1 MLANGVFLNDRYE
14 ILGKVGSGGMSDV
27 YKAKCHK
34 LNRFVAI
41 KVLKQEYSED
51 KNFVAKFRVE
61 AQSAAGLSHPNIV
74 SIYDVGEDGGLY
86 YIVMELVEGIT
97 LKNYIEKKGRLDV
110 KEAVSIAIQVA
121 QGIQTAHSHHIIH
134 RDIKPQN
141 IIISKEGKVKV
152 TDFGIARVSSA
163 QTINSN
169 AMGSVHYISPEQA
182 RGNYSD
188 ERSDIYSL
196 GISLYEMIT
205 GQVPFDGDTTVSVA
219 LQHIQSEIPSPKEIA
234 EDLPISVEKIIY
246 KCTQKKPERRYAKA
260 GELIADLKQSLQTPE
275 EDFVQIPLPN
285 SGAPTISMTP
295 EELDVIKI
303 TVPEHSKKQEETEE
317 VRVLPPRKKEIPEK
331 REVPQNKQVYIQAET
346 DPEEESVNP
355 KVEKIMTVVS
365 VAAAVLIVCLLVFI
379 IVKLLPGTKQGTNST
394 TTNRLESVSATK
406 EPTTT
411 LASAQT
417 TTTES
422 SVDSG
427 ATSKMPDLKGISEND
442 AMIALNRVNL
452 GMNKSYENSNQVQKG
467 FVISQE
473 FAADSEVKKNTSVKV
488 VISLGPDQFAVPD
501 VLNLKESDASAML
514 ESYQL
519 RVSTEYVYSDSVI
532 KGNVISTNPSHSS
545 MVSQGDT
552 VLLSVSMG
560 PEFVNVIMPDLRN
573 LTEEEAK
580 FKIESSGLIVGK
592 IEKAHS
598 SEIVEGRV
606 ISQSLEK
613 GGTVKQ
619 GTTVDFVVSLGEE
632 ETQTETETETQPETS
647 VPVGTVT
654 VSPAQVAEYISGGS
668 FAVPVIPGPGMVEP
682 TYYSEA
688 TLRLELA
695 QTTED
700 GRTILRNV
708 NTVTVKPESFPYV
721 QEGITGEPGLNEGSV
736 RVYLTF
742 GGEEHY
748 CGSCLVDF
756 H

>member
-14 ILGKVGSGGMSDV
+14 ILGRVGSGGMSDV

-74 SIYDVGEDGGLY
+74 SIYDVGEDNGLY

-97 LKNYIEKKGRLDV
+97 LKNYIEKKGRLEP

-152 TDFGIARVSSA
+152 TDFGIARASSA

-219 LQHIQSEIPSPKEIA
+219 LQHIQSEIPSPKEIVL
-234 EDLPISVEKIIY
+234 DLPISVEKIIY

-275 EDFVQIPLPN
+275 EDFVQISMPN
-285 SGAPTISMTP
+285 SSAQTISMTP
-295 EELDVIKI
+295 QELEYIKMESG
-303 TVPEHSKKQEETEE
+303 TSERKQEEIVE
-317 VRVLPPRKKEIPEK
+317 VLIPAIRKKENPVVK
-331 REVPQNKQVYIQAET
+331 GEVRQNKQLYLE
-346 DPEEESVNP
+346 PEVRIEERVNP
-355 KVEKIMTVVS
+355 KVEKVMTIIS
-365 VAAAVLIVCLLVFI
+365 VAAAILIVCLLIFI
-379 IVKLLPGTKQGTNST
+379 IVKLLPNTKQGTSNQT
-394 TTNRLESVSATK
+394 TTSASEMTTKKESATTTAS
-406 EPTTT
+406 EETTT
-411 LASAQT
+411 LNSANNSNT
-417 TTTES
+417 
-422 SVDSG
+422 
-427 ATSKMPDLKGISEND
+427 AMSKMPNLSGLSESD
-442 AMIALNRVNL
+442 ALIALNRVNL
-452 GMNKSYENSNQVQKG
+452 GMNKSYENSNQIQKG
-467 FVISQE
+467 YVISQE

-488 VISLGPDQFAVPD
+488 VISLGPDQFQVPD
-501 VLNLKESDASAML
+501 VLNLKEADAITML

-519 RVSTEYVYSDSVI
+519 HVSTEYKYHDTVI
-532 KGNVISTNPSHSS
+532 KGNVISSDPSHST

-552 VLLSVSMG
+552 IVLNVSMG

-573 LTEEEAK
+573 LTEAEAR
-580 FKIESSGLIVGK
+580 FKLESNGLIVGK
-592 IEKAHS
+592 VESAHS
-598 SEIVEGRV
+598 SEIAEGHV

-619 GTTVDFVVSLGEE
+619 GTTIDFVISLGEE
-632 ETQTETETETQPETS
+632 ETETETTRTPT
-647 VPVGTVT
+647 GTVT
-654 VSPAQVAEYISGGS
+654 VTVAQVSEYISGGS
-668 FAVPVIPGPGMVEP
+668 FAVPVVPGPGMVEP
-682 TYYSEA
+682 TYYAEA
-688 TLRLELA
+688 TLRLELV

-700 GRTILRNV
+700 GRTISRTV
-708 NTVTVKPESFPYV
+708 NSFVVTPDRFPYV
-721 QEGITGEPGLNEGSV
+721 ESGIVGEPNLTEGSV
-736 RVYLTF
+736 RVYLAF
-742 GGEEHY
+742 GGEEY
-748 CGSCLVDF
+748 FCGSCLVDF

>member
-14 ILGKVGSGGMSDV
+14 ILGRVGSGGMSEV

-41 KVLKQEYSED
+41 KALKQEYSED

-74 SIYDVGEDGGLY
+74 SIYDVGEDSGLY

-110 KEAVSIAIQVA
+110 KEAVSIAIQIA

-152 TDFGIARVSSA
+152 TDFGIARASSA

-205 GQVPFDGDTTVSVA
+205 GRVPFDGDTTVSVA
-219 LQHIQSEIPSPKEIA
+219 LQHIQSEIPSPKEIVP
-234 EDLPISVEKIIY
+234 ELPISVEKMIY
-246 KCTQKKPERRYAKA
+246 KCTQKKPERRYATA
-260 GELIADLKQSLQTPE
+260 GDLIIDLKQSLQTPE
-275 EDFVQIPLPN
+275 EDFVQLSDSN
-285 SGAPTISMTP
+285 SSARTVSITP
-295 EELDVIKI
+295 KELEYIKMES
-303 TVPEHSKKQEETEE
+303 TAERLKKQEN
-317 VRVLPPRKKEIPEK
+317 PAKNEI
-331 REVPQNKQVYIQAET
+331 RQNKQLYIEPETET
-346 DPEEESVNP
+346 DEESVNP
-355 KVEKIMTVVS
+355 KVEKVMTIIS
-365 VAAAVLIVCLLVFI
+365 VAAAILIVCLLVFI
-379 IVKLLPGTKQGTNST
+379 VVKLLPSAKQGAISAT
-394 TTNRLESVSATK
+394 TTASQKTTVPKESMTSSALK
-406 EPTTT
+406 ETTT
-411 LASAQT
+411 LENT
-417 TTTES
+417 P
-422 SVDSG
+422 SG
-427 ATSKMPDLKGISEND
+427 AVSKMPDLKDMTESD
-442 AMIALNRVNL
+442 ALIALNKENL
-452 GMNKSYENSNQVQKG
+452 GMDKSYENSNQVPKEY
-467 FVISQE
+467 VISQE
-473 FAADSEVKKNTSVKV
+473 FAAGSDVKKNTSVKV
-488 VISLGPDQFAVPD
+488 VISLGPDQFEVPD
-501 VLNLKESDASAML
+501 VLNLKEPDAIAML

-519 RVSTEYVYSDSVI
+519 HVNTEYTYHDSVV
-532 KGNVISTNPSHSS
+532 KGNVISTNPSNKT

-552 VLLSVSMG
+552 VVLNVSMG
-560 PEFVNVIMPDLRN
+560 PEFVDVIMPDLRN
-573 LTEEEAK
+573 LTEKDAR
-580 FKIESSGLIVGK
+580 FKLESSGLIVGNV
-592 IEKAHS
+592 EKAHS
-598 SEIVEGRV
+598 SEIQEGRV

-613 GGTVKQ
+613 NGTVKQ

-632 ETQTETETETQPETS
+632 VVETS
-647 VPVGTVT
+647 IPKGTVT
-654 VSPAQVAEYISGGS
+654 VTQAQVADYISGGS
-668 FAVPVIPGPGMVEP
+668 FAVKVEQGPGMAEP
-682 TYYSEA
+682 TYYAEA
-688 TLRLELA
+688 VLRLELV

-700 GRTILRNV
+700 GRTISK
-708 NTVTVKPESFPYV
+708 TISSVTVKPDSFPYV
-721 QEGITGEPGLNEGSV
+721 LEGITGEPNLREGSV

-742 GGEEHY
+742 GGEEHS

>member
-14 ILGKVGSGGMSDV
+14 ILGRVGSGGMSDV

-74 SIYDVGEDGGLY
+74 SIYDVGEDNGLY

-97 LKNYIEKKGRLDV
+97 LKNYIEKKGRLEP

-152 TDFGIARVSSA
+152 TDFGIARASSA

-219 LQHIQSEIPSPKEIA
+219 LQHIQSEIPSPKEIVL
-234 EDLPISVEKIIY
+234 DLPISVEKIIY

-275 EDFVQIPLPN
+275 EDFVQISMPN
-285 SGAPTISMTP
+285 SSAQTISMTP
-295 EELDVIKI
+295 QELEYIKMESG
-303 TVPEHSKKQEETEE
+303 TSERKQEEIVE
-317 VRVLPPRKKEIPEK
+317 VLIPAIRKKENPVVK
-331 REVPQNKQVYIQAET
+331 GEVRQNKQLYLE
-346 DPEEESVNP
+346 PEVRIEERVNP
-355 KVEKIMTVVS
+355 KVEKVMTIIS
-365 VAAAVLIVCLLVFI
+365 VAAAILIVCLLIFI
-379 IVKLLPGTKQGTNST
+379 IVKLLPNTKQGTSN
-394 TTNRLESVSATK
+394 
-406 EPTTT
+406 
-411 LASAQT
+411 QT
-417 TTTES
+417 TTSASEMTTKKES
-422 SVDSG
+422 
-427 ATSKMPDLKGISEND
+427 ATTTASEEATTLNSANNSNTAMSKMPNLSGLSESD
-442 AMIALNRVNL
+442 ALIALNRVNL
-452 GMNKSYENSNQVQKG
+452 GMNKSYENSNQIQKG
-467 FVISQE
+467 YVISQE

-488 VISLGPDQFAVPD
+488 VISLGPDQFQVPD
-501 VLNLKESDASAML
+501 VLNLKEADAITML

-519 RVSTEYVYSDSVI
+519 HVSTEYKYHDTVI
-532 KGNVISTNPSHSS
+532 KGNVISSDPSHST

-552 VLLSVSMG
+552 IVLNVSMG

-573 LTEEEAK
+573 LTEAEAR
-580 FKIESSGLIVGK
+580 FKLESNGLIVGK
-592 IEKAHS
+592 VESAHS
-598 SEIVEGRV
+598 SEIAEGHV

-619 GTTVDFVVSLGEE
+619 GTTIDFVISLGEE
-632 ETQTETETETQPETS
+632 ETETETTRTPT
-647 VPVGTVT
+647 GTVT
-654 VSPAQVAEYISGGS
+654 VTVAQVSEYISGGS
-668 FAVPVIPGPGMVEP
+668 FAVPVVPGPGMVEP
-682 TYYSEA
+682 TYYAEA
-688 TLRLELA
+688 TLRLELV

-700 GRTILRNV
+700 GRTISRTV
-708 NTVTVKPESFPYV
+708 NSFVVTPDRFPYV
-721 QEGITGEPGLNEGSV
+721 ESGIVGEPNLTEGSV
-736 RVYLTF
+736 RVYLAF
-742 GGEEHY
+742 GGEEY
-748 CGSCLVDF
+748 FCGSCLVDF

>member
-14 ILGKVGSGGMSDV
+14 ILGRVGSGGMSDV

-74 SIYDVGEDGGLY
+74 SIYDVGEDSGLY

-97 LKNYIEKKGRLDV
+97 LKNYIEKKGRLEA

-152 TDFGIARVSSA
+152 TDFGIARASSA
-163 QTINSN
+163 QTISSN

-196 GISLYEMIT
+196 GVSLYEMIT

-219 LQHIQSEIPSPKEIA
+219 LQHIQSEIPSPKEMVP
-234 EDLPISVEKIIY
+234 DLPISVEKIIY

-275 EDFVQIPLPN
+275 EDFVQIQMPD
-285 SGAPTISMTP
+285 SVGQTISMSQKELEYIKMESTTP
-295 EELDVIKI
+295 AERTE
-303 TVPEHSKKQEETEE
+303 KQEDFKNGQ
-317 VRVLPPRKKEIPEK
+317 LPVVRKKESPAKSETRQAKPLYIEPES
-331 REVPQNKQVYIQAET
+331 EF
-346 DPEEESVNP
+346 DEEPVNP
-355 KVEKIMTVVS
+355 KVEKVMTIIS
-365 VAAAVLIVCLLVFI
+365 VTAAVLIVCLLIFI
-379 IVKLLPGTKQGTNST
+379 IVKLLPSTKQG
-394 TTNRLESVSATK
+394 
-406 EPTTT
+406 EPHATTT
-411 LASAQT
+411 LSESATTKKDAASTPA
-417 TTTES
+417 
-422 SVDSG
+422 VDETSTSENNSNTGG
-427 ATSKMPDLKGISEND
+427 AVSKMPNLKELSESD
-442 AMIALNRVNL
+442 AMIALNRANL
-452 GMNKSYENSNQVQKG
+452 GMDKSYKNSNQVPKG

-473 FAADSEVKKNTSVKV
+473 FAPDSEVKKNTSVKV
-488 VISLGPDQFAVPD
+488 EISLGPDQFEVPD
-501 VLNLKESDASAML
+501 VLNLKEPDAIAML

-519 RVSTEYVYSDSVI
+519 HVNTEYTYHDTIV
-532 KGNVISTNPSHSS
+532 KGNVISTNPSHSK

-552 VLLSVSMG
+552 IVLNVSMG
-560 PEFVNVIMPDLRN
+560 PEFVDVIMPDLRN
-573 LTEEEAK
+573 LTETEAR
-580 FKIESSGLIVGK
+580 FKIESNGLIVGNV
-592 IEKAHS
+592 ERVHS
-598 SEIVEGRV
+598 SEVAEGRV
-606 ISQSLEK
+606 ISQSLEN
-613 GGTVKQ
+613 GGSVKQ

-632 ETQTETETETQPETS
+632 VVETETSIPI
-647 VPVGTVT
+647 GTVT
-654 VSPAQVAEYISGGS
+654 VTQAQVAEYISGGS
-668 FAVPVIPGPGMVEP
+668 FAVSVEPRPGMVEP
-682 TYYSEA
+682 TYYAEA
-688 TLRLELA
+688 ILRLELV

-700 GRTILRNV
+700 GRTISRTV
-708 NTVTVKPESFPYV
+708 NSVTVSPDSFPYV
-721 QEGITGEPGLNEGSV
+721 LEGITGEPNLTEGSV
-736 RVYLTF
+736 RVYLAF
-742 GGEEHY
+742 GGEEHA

>member
-14 ILGKVGSGGMSDV
+14 ILGRVGSGGMSDV

-74 SIYDVGEDGGLY
+74 SIYDVGEDSGLY

-97 LKNYIEKKGRLDV
+97 LKNYIEKKGRLEA

-152 TDFGIARVSSA
+152 TDFGIARASSA
-163 QTINSN
+163 QTISSN

-196 GISLYEMIT
+196 GVSLYEMIT

-219 LQHIQSEIPSPKEIA
+219 LQHIQSEIPSPKEMVP
-234 EDLPISVEKIIY
+234 DLPISVEKIIY

-275 EDFVQIPLPN
+275 EDFVQIQMPD
-285 SGAPTISMTP
+285 SVGQTISMSQKELEYIKMESTTP
-295 EELDVIKI
+295 AERTE
-303 TVPEHSKKQEETEE
+303 KQEDFKNGQ
-317 VRVLPPRKKEIPEK
+317 LPVVRKKESPAKSETRQAKPLYIEPES
-331 REVPQNKQVYIQAET
+331 EF
-346 DPEEESVNP
+346 DEEPVNP
-355 KVEKIMTVVS
+355 KVEKVMTIIS
-365 VAAAVLIVCLLVFI
+365 VTAAVLIVCLLIFI
-379 IVKLLPGTKQGTNST
+379 IVKLLPSTKQG
-394 TTNRLESVSATK
+394 
-406 EPTTT
+406 EPHTTTT
-411 LASAQT
+411 LSESATTKKDAASTPAADET
-417 TTTES
+417 STSENNSNTG
-422 SVDSG
+422 G
-427 ATSKMPDLKGISEND
+427 AVSKMPNLKELSESD
-442 AMIALNRVNL
+442 AMIALNRANL
-452 GMNKSYENSNQVQKG
+452 GMDKSYKNSNQVPKG

-473 FAADSEVKKNTSVKV
+473 FAPDSEVKKNTSVKV
-488 VISLGPDQFAVPD
+488 EISLGPDQFEVPD
-501 VLNLKESDASAML
+501 VLNLKEPDAIAML

-519 RVSTEYVYSDSVI
+519 HVNTEYTYHDTIV
-532 KGNVISTNPSHSS
+532 KGNVISTNPSHSK

-552 VLLSVSMG
+552 IVLNVSMG
-560 PEFVNVIMPDLRN
+560 PEFVDVIMPDLRN
-573 LTEEEAK
+573 LTETEAR
-580 FKIESSGLIVGK
+580 FKIESNGLIVGNV
-592 IEKAHS
+592 ERVHS
-598 SEIVEGRV
+598 SEVAEGRV
-606 ISQSLEK
+606 ISQSLEN
-613 GGTVKQ
+613 GGSVKQ

-632 ETQTETETETQPETS
+632 VVETETSIPI
-647 VPVGTVT
+647 GTVT
-654 VSPAQVAEYISGGS
+654 VTQAQVAEYISGGS
-668 FAVPVIPGPGMVEP
+668 FAVSVEPRPGMVEP
-682 TYYSEA
+682 TYYAEA
-688 TLRLELA
+688 ILRLELV

-700 GRTILRNV
+700 GRTISRTV
-708 NTVTVKPESFPYV
+708 NSVTVSPDSFPYV
-721 QEGITGEPGLNEGSV
+721 LEGITGEPNLTEGSV
-736 RVYLTF
+736 RVYLAF
-742 GGEEHY
+742 GGEEHA